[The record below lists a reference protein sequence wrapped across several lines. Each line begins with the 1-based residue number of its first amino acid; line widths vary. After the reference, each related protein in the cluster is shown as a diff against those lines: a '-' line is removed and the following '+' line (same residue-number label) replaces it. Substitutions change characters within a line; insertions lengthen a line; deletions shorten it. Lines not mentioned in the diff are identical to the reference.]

1 MSSQSIDDYALIGD
15 CHTAALVGRN
25 GSIDWLCL
33 PRFDA
38 PACFAALLGGPEHG
52 RWLVAPAEPPRR
64 VTRRYR
70 PGTLVLETVFETAG
84 GAVRITDC
92 MPMSN
97 GRADV
102 LRLVEGLRG
111 RVAMHMEL
119 VMRFDYGS
127 IVPWVRR
134 EDGMLVA
141 TAGPDTLELRTPVKT
156 HGRDLRTL
164 AEFEVAAGDCIPM
177 HLAHRASHLPALPA
191 QPPRKLLEA
200 TERQWKEW
208 SARCTYRGRRR
219 ADVLRSIIILKALTY
234 KPSGGIVAAPTTSLP
249 EQPGGVRNWDYRY
262 CWLRDATFSL
272 NALLLAGYTDE
283 AVAWREWLLRA
294 VAGRPADIQTLYSVT
309 GERRVDEYE
318 LDWLPGYEGA
328 APVRVGN
335 AAARQL
341 QLDTYGELMDTL
353 HLARQAGLP
362 PQPHAWRIQRA
373 LLDFL
378 ERHWEDPD
386 EGIWEI
392 RGPRRQFT
400 HSKVMA
406 WVAFDRAV
414 KSVEQFGLEG
424 PVAHWRELRDA
435 IHARVCREGYNRR
448 RQSFVQCL
456 KGSALDASLLLI
468 PQVGFLPPEDPRVR
482 NTVEAVRR
490 ELSRGPL
497 VWRYQTASGVDN
509 LPPGEGSFVPCS
521 FWLVDGLALIG
532 RRAEAEALFKR
543 VMALRNDVGLLS
555 EEIDGGTRRML
566 GNFPQAFSHMA
577 LVNTVRVLALSRQR
591 IERSSRKGERPASAP
606 PPKAESAR
614 AAQAAAVR
622 KTKPRRPR
630 A

>member
-1 MSSQSIDDYALIGD
+1 MPSQPIEDYALIGD

-52 RWLVAPAEPPRR
+52 RWLVAPVKEPRR

-70 PGTLVLETVFETAG
+70 PGTLVLETTFETAE

-102 LRLVEGLRG
+102 LRMVEGLRG
-111 RVAMHMEL
+111 RVPMHMEL

-134 EDGMLVA
+134 EDGTLVA
-141 TAGPDTLELRTPVKT
+141 TAGPDTLKLRTPVKT
-156 HGRDLRTL
+156 HGRQLRTL
-164 AEFEVAAGDCIPM
+164 AEFEVSAGECIPM
-177 HLAHRASHLPALPA
+177 QLSHRASHLPARPP
-191 QPPRKLLEA
+191 QSPRKLLEA

-208 SARCTYRGRRR
+208 SARCSYRGRGK
-219 ADVLRSIIILKALTY
+219 ADVLRSLITLKALTY

-249 EQPGGVRNWDYRY
+249 EEPGGVRNWDYRY
-262 CWLRDATFSL
+262 CWLRDATFTL
-272 NALLLAGYTDE
+272 NTLLLAGYTEE
-283 AVAWREWLLRA
+283 AGAWREWLLRA
-294 VAGRPADIQTLYSVT
+294 IAGRPADIQTLYSVT

-353 HLARQAGLP
+353 HLARRAGLP
-362 PQPHAWRIQRA
+362 PRPHAWRIQHA

-378 ERHWEDPD
+378 EKHWADPD

-414 KSVEQFGLEG
+414 KSVEQFGLDG
-424 PVAHWRELRDA
+424 PVDRWRELRDT
-435 IHARVCREGYNRR
+435 IHARVCREGYNRKR
-448 RQSFVQCL
+448 KSFVQCL
-456 KGSALDASLLLI
+456 GGSELDASLLLI
-468 PQVGFLPPEDPRVR
+468 PQVGFLPPEDPRVKG
-482 NTVEAVRR
+482 TVEAVRR

-497 VWRYQTASGVDN
+497 VWRYQTATGVDA
-509 LPPGEGSFVPCS
+509 LPPGEGSFLPCS
-521 FWLVDGLALIG
+521 FWLVDGLALVG
-532 RRAEAEALFKR
+532 RRAEAEALFER

-555 EEIDGGTRRML
+555 EEIDGATGRML

-577 LVNTVRVLALSRQR
+577 LVNTVRLLGLSRQR
-591 IERSSRKGERPASAP
+591 IERFSRKGERLASAP
-606 PPKAESAR
+606 QASDGKAR
-614 AAQAAAVR
+614 AAKASAAPAR
-622 KTKPRRPR
+622 KKPRS
-630 A
+630 

>member
-1 MSSQSIDDYALIGD
+1 MIGD
-15 CHTAALVGRN
+15 CHTAALVGRD

-52 RWLVAPAEPPRR
+52 RWLVAPVAHARR

-70 PGTLVLETVFETAG
+70 PGTLVLETVFETAS

-97 GRADV
+97 GRVDV
-102 LRLVEGLRG
+102 LRMVEGLRG

-127 IVPWVRR
+127 IVPWVRH

-141 TAGPDTLELRTPVKT
+141 TAGPDLLELRTPVKT
-156 HGRDLRTL
+156 HGRQLRTL
-164 AEFEVAAGDCIPM
+164 AEFEVAAGDCVPM
-177 HLAHRASHLPALPA
+177 HLAHRASHLPAPPA
-191 QPPRKLLEA
+191 QSPRKLLEA
-200 TERQWKEW
+200 TERQWKQW
-208 SARCTYRGRRR
+208 SGNCSHRGRRR
-219 ADVLRSIIILKALTY
+219 ADVVRSLITLKALTY

-249 EQPGGVRNWDYRY
+249 EQPGGIRNWDYRY

-272 NALLLAGYTDE
+272 NTLLLTGYTEE

-318 LDWLPGYEGA
+318 LDWLPGHQGA

-341 QLDTYGELMDTL
+341 QLDIYGELMDTL
-353 HLARQAGLP
+353 HLARHAGLP
-362 PQPHAWRIQRA
+362 PQPHAWRIQHA
-373 LLDFL
+373 LLEFL

-392 RGPRRQFT
+392 RGPRRHFT

-414 KSVEQFGLEG
+414 KSVEQFGLDG
-424 PVAHWRELRDA
+424 PVERWRELRDA
-435 IHARVCREGYNRR
+435 IHARVCHEGYNRR
-448 RQSFVQCL
+448 RKSFVQCL
-456 KGSALDASLLLI
+456 GGSELDASLLLI
-468 PQVGFLPPEDPRVR
+468 PQVGFLPPGDPRVR
-482 NTVEAVRR
+482 GTVEAVQR

-497 VWRYQTASGVDN
+497 VWRYQTATGVDN
-509 LPPGEGSFVPCS
+509 LPPGEGAFVPCS
-521 FWLVDGLALIG
+521 FWLVDGLALVG
-532 RRAEAEALFKR
+532 RHKEALALFER

-555 EEIDGGTRRML
+555 EEIDGATGRML
-566 GNFPQAFSHMA
+566 GNFPQALSHMA

-606 PPKAESAR
+606 RTDAGPSAGPSPAAPRKKR
-614 AAQAAAVR
+614 AAG
-622 KTKPRRPR
+622 
-630 A
+630 

>member
-1 MSSQSIDDYALIGD
+1 MRAASLRQVPSQPIEDYALIGD
-15 CHTAALVGRN
+15 CHTAALVGRD

-38 PACFAALLGGPEHG
+38 PACFAALLGSPENG
-52 RWLVAPAEPPRR
+52 RWLVAPVSEPRR

-70 PGTLVLETVFETAG
+70 PGTLVLETVFETAD
-84 GAVRITDC
+84 GAVRVTDC

-102 LRLVEGLRG
+102 LRTVEGLRG
-111 RVAMHMEL
+111 RVPMHMEL
-119 VMRFDYGS
+119 VMRLDYGS

-134 EDGMLVA
+134 VDGSLLA
-141 TAGPDTLELRTPVKT
+141 TAGPDTLELRTPLKT
-156 HGRDLRTL
+156 RGRQFRTV
-164 AEFEVAAGDCIPM
+164 AEFEVAAGECFPI
-177 HLAHRASHLPALPA
+177 HLSYHASHLPSRPPQSPA
-191 QPPRKLLEA
+191 KLLES
-200 TERQWKEW
+200 TEKQWREW
-208 SARCTYRGRRR
+208 SERCTYHGRHR
-219 ADVLRSIIILKALTY
+219 AHVLRSLITLKALTY
-234 KPSGGIVAAPTTSLP
+234 RPTGGIVAAPTTSLP

-262 CWLRDATFSL
+262 CWLRDATLSL
-272 NALLLAGYTDE
+272 NALLLAGYTEE
-283 AVAWREWLLRA
+283 ATAWRDWLLRA

-318 LDWLPGYEGA
+318 LDWLSGYENA

-341 QLDTYGELMDTL
+341 QLDIYGELMDTL
-353 HLARQAGLP
+353 YLARHVGLP
-362 PQPHAWRIQRA
+362 PQAHAWRIQRA

-378 ERHWEDPD
+378 EKNWEQPD

-414 KSVEQFGLEG
+414 KSVEQFDLDG
-424 PVAHWRELRDA
+424 PVERWRKVRDA

-448 RQSFVQCL
+448 RKSFVQCL
-456 KGSALDASLLLI
+456 GGNELDASLLLI
-468 PQVGFLPPEDPRVR
+468 AQVGFLPPDDVRVR

-490 ELSRGPL
+490 ELSRGAL

-509 LPPGEGSFVPCS
+509 LPPGEGSFIPCS
-521 FWLVDGLALIG
+521 FWLVDGLALVG
-532 RRAEAEALFKR
+532 RREEAEALFER

-555 EEIDGGTRRML
+555 EEIDATSGRML

-577 LVNTVRVLALSRQR
+577 LVNTVRLLALSRQR
-591 IERSSRKGERPASAP
+591 IERSSRQGERPASAT
-606 PPKAESAR
+606 SASGTR
-614 AAQAAAVR
+614 SKKRQ
-622 KTKPRRPR
+622 
-630 A
+630 